1 MSPNL
6 RPALVVGAFA
16 VLLSLT
22 VSLAVGSMNRLPV
35 ILTNPAGVTTNPG
48 SNVTT
53 GIVTTGD
60 ATVSRRPDIALIS
73 AGVQAQAS
81 TASGAQ
87 KSLAAQANQ
96 LVARAKALGVPD
108 SDVNTS
114 GYAIGPHYNND
125 GLLAGYE
132 AGEQLSI
139 KWHNVDNV
147 GTALDALVQQGGA
160 TRVSVSFGIADLK
173 AAQADARAQ
182 AIADARTRATAM
194 AKAAGV
200 QLGPVLGVSD
210 YTTGG
215 QTPPS
220 PYAGAAADT
229 TQLPVGQLQVMVVVE
244 VTFAI
249 A

>member
-1 MSPNL
+1 MSPNV
-6 RPALVVGAFA
+6 RPALIVGAFA

-22 VSLAVGSMNRLPV
+22 VSLAVGSMNRSPV
-35 ILTNPAGVTTNPG
+35 ILTNPTAVTTNPG

-53 GIVTTGD
+53 GILTSGD
-60 ATVSRRPDIALIS
+60 ATVSRRPDIAYIS

-81 TASGAQ
+81 TAAGAQ
-87 KSLAAQANQ
+87 RNLATQANQ

-108 SDVNTS
+108 TDVNTS
-114 GYAIGPHYNND
+114 GYAIGPHYSND
-125 GLLAGYE
+125 GSLAGYD
-132 AGEQLSI
+132 ASEQLTI

-160 TRVSVSFGIADLK
+160 TRISVSFGIADLK
-173 AAQADARAQ
+173 SAQADARAQ

-200 QLGPVLGVSD
+200 QLGPVLSVSD

-215 QTPPS
+215 QSPPS
-220 PYAGAAADT
+220 PYASAAADT
-229 TQLPVGQLQVMVVVE
+229 TQLPVGQLQVTVVVE
-244 VTFAI
+244 VAFAI